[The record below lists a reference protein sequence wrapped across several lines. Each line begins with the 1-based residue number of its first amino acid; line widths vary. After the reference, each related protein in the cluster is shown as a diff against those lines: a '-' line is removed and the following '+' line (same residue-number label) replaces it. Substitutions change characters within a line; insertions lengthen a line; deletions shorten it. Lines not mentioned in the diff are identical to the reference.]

1 MVVRGGGVMSK
12 KSDTVAAKHLPLAA
26 KKIYRAPRLI
36 EFGHISRITSGTT
49 GTHSDKGHLGGA
61 HGSG

>member
-1 MVVRGGGVMSK
+1 MIK
-12 KSDTVAAKHLPLAA
+12 KSDSVAAKHLPLAV